1 MEEEKNVVIPLGGS
15 TSDGEHVQP
24 SVSTAQSTASA
35 DLSSPKQKSG
45 KAQSAGSNEM
55 LQKSGK
61 APALKSGAGGKSTPD
76 EPKKPGVAM
85 KIFGAIGALLLFL
98 IVVVV
103 IGAGVVLFLATRDEM
118 PSAPEVKSEMSDVIV
133 DSALQLLSEK
143 EISFNSDE
151 VNLFLQV
158 LNEKSA
164 EKTAEHGIEIS
175 DLFSVEKS
183 AEKTAEHG
191 IEISDLFSVI
201 ANDKATIYC
210 RAKYKGITW
219 PIRAVAKLS
228 FDDPYIIISLESAY
242 VGSLSLPSEM
252 LVTYFG
258 KYAVSD
264 NISIYNGMIYYDTTE
279 FNDKISEVTIKQL
292 GLEVDEIK
300 DNEDENKNAI
310 EHWWNGV
317 KDWFKNWAAG
327 IVSDMIHDVKFKNV
341 TIIDNEIVISV
352 SYAEEKE

>member
-61 APALKSGAGGKSTPD
+61 ATALKSGAGGKSTPD

-158 LNEKSA
+158 LN
-164 EKTAEHGIEIS
+164 
-175 DLFSVEKS
+175 EKS